1 MKLKTLFKV
10 SGFLLCF
17 TVVFSIGFVQAA
29 NFGETG
35 KIAGRVVDG
44 QTGDPIP
51 GANVIIEGTTQG
63 AATDINGYYT
73 ILKMRPGTY
82 TVVSSVIGYKK
93 VRTTNVQVSA
103 DLTTTINFNLEI
115 TTLLGEAVTIVSERP
130 LVIKDMTSS
139 STRITAAE
147 IEDLPNVSTV
157 TDAISLMPG
166 IVGEGEEI
174 HARGGRSGEVVYL
187 VDGMSV
193 NDPLFNSEIVS
204 IGKYA
209 VQEIELL
216 TGGFQ
221 AEYGNTQSG
230 VVNIITRGGGP
241 KLSGRI
247 AHFTD
252 HITGSGRFPSDVLS
266 GAENPL
272 DVLSTDYFKGIGPGV
287 RSNSFNSDRT
297 EFNLGGPEPITNRIL
312 PALGFTG
319 LQGKVNFFISGT
331 AFSTDGYLPNEDQ
344 SGQLTT
350 FDEQFTFEEGKI
362 EEPGEAP
369 SGDLTLVNPR
379 QVDHPFQQNFLGIDW
394 GGRFRNDL
402 NYSARVS
409 YRVNNQINTSL
420 SFTGSQF
427 WRDSHNHNTWK
438 WLPERTTQTEGRN
451 SNTVFSWSHTL
462 SPKTFYQVKI
472 ALLDNFRETYPGM
485 RNGIRLLP
493 DAMNNRLLDGLG
505 ADFGTTNSGNPDGFL
520 DAIDSADEKLG
531 RLDPRTAFNAVGYG
545 DDWSQ
550 HDTRKYSLK
559 VDYLTQFNRHNEV
572 KIGFNWDY
580 SILQQQQI
588 SDADS
593 KVPSRRVN
601 PPDNGPYITSGS
613 LRDFYIRY
621 PNSGAVYIQDKI
633 EFESLIANIGFRFD
647 RFDAGAQ
654 VFEQGEA
661 FLTEDSEKK
670 RINTKNYFSPRLG
683 LSHPITD
690 RSRLYFFYGR
700 FVQIPTLSELYRRQ
714 NRFRVFQNQLNTFGN
729 PDLEAEETISYEIG
743 FDHQL
748 TDDLKIGVTGFYKDI
763 RNQINSEIFGPEA
776 APFRIL
782 VNKDYGQDRGFEFD
796 LIKRFSNYYAANINY
811 TLMWATA
818 RSSTFNLTNSTIP
831 YSNINEINS
840 SWDQRHTINANIR
853 FELPAG
859 RGIDLFGTTIDR
871 ASLTLF
877 WRYGSGQPFT
887 LDSELDPSRIVNN
900 ERLSYFSEL
909 DLRFRKDFKLMSDIF
924 ATFYLDVNN
933 LFNRRN
939 VLFLQGDDAHRCI
952 TCTIENPETNVLE
965 TKTFPHGNIEG
976 DGTPRDLQPN
986 QLGPPRQILFGFG
999 LRF

>member
-63 AATDINGYYT
+63 AATDMNGYYT

-115 TTLLGEAVTIVSERP
+115 TTILGEAVTIVSERP

-241 KLSGRI
+241 KLAGRI

-252 HITGSGRFPSDVLS
+252 HIIGSGRFPSDVLS

-344 SGQLTT
+344 SGQLTA

-379 QVDHPFQQNFLGIDW
+379 QVDH
-394 GGRFRNDL
+394 R
-402 NYSARVS
+402 
-409 YRVNNQINTSL
+409 
-420 SFTGSQF
+420 
-427 WRDSHNHNTWK
+427 
-438 WLPERTTQTEGRN
+438 
-451 SNTVFSWSHTL
+451 
-462 SPKTFYQVKI
+462 
-472 ALLDNFRETYPGM
+472 
-485 RNGIRLLP
+485 
-493 DAMNNRLLDGLG
+493 
-505 ADFGTTNSGNPDGFL
+505 
-520 DAIDSADEKLG
+520 
-531 RLDPRTAFNAVGYG
+531 
-545 DDWSQ
+545 
-550 HDTRKYSLK
+550 
-559 VDYLTQFNRHNEV
+559 
-572 KIGFNWDY
+572 
-580 SILQQQQI
+580 
-588 SDADS
+588 
-593 KVPSRRVN
+593 
-601 PPDNGPYITSGS
+601 
-613 LRDFYIRY
+613 
-621 PNSGAVYIQDKI
+621 
-633 EFESLIANIGFRFD
+633 
-647 RFDAGAQ
+647 
-654 VFEQGEA
+654 
-661 FLTEDSEKK
+661 
-670 RINTKNYFSPRLG
+670 
-683 LSHPITD
+683 
-690 RSRLYFFYGR
+690 
-700 FVQIPTLSELYRRQ
+700 
-714 NRFRVFQNQLNTFGN
+714 
-729 PDLEAEETISYEIG
+729 
-743 FDHQL
+743 
-748 TDDLKIGVTGFYKDI
+748 
-763 RNQINSEIFGPEA
+763 
-776 APFRIL
+776 
-782 VNKDYGQDRGFEFD
+782 
-796 LIKRFSNYYAANINY
+796 
-811 TLMWATA
+811 
-818 RSSTFNLTNSTIP
+818 
-831 YSNINEINS
+831 
-840 SWDQRHTINANIR
+840 
-853 FELPAG
+853 
-859 RGIDLFGTTIDR
+859 
-871 ASLTLF
+871 
-877 WRYGSGQPFT
+877 
-887 LDSELDPSRIVNN
+887 
-900 ERLSYFSEL
+900 
-909 DLRFRKDFKLMSDIF
+909 
-924 ATFYLDVNN
+924 
-933 LFNRRN
+933 
-939 VLFLQGDDAHRCI
+939 
-952 TCTIENPETNVLE
+952 
-965 TKTFPHGNIEG
+965 
-976 DGTPRDLQPN
+976 
-986 QLGPPRQILFGFG
+986 
-999 LRF
+999 